1 MSSTSKPEIVKTET
15 TSLKTNYIIY
25 QLHTY
30 KNSGR
35 SYCLPKFNQ
44 HKEIIKMSYSKE
56 KLVQFL

>member
-30 KNSGR
+30 KNIAFPN
-35 SYCLPKFNQ
+35 LTN
-44 HKEIIKMSYSKE
+44 IK
-56 KLVQFL
+56 KL